1 MNPFR
6 PAIRSHGAPRAR
18 LVAAVL
24 PGLLAVSVPAVLP
37 RPLAAQSPFAALV
50 VSSNTNGNA
59 GGGIF
64 NPANALGAPL
74 GPTHVHSLG
83 IGGELTLEFVPPI
96 VDRPGA
102 DLIVAENPFR
112 LAGNETNTFAEVA
125 FVEVSSNGV
134 DFVRFPA
141 RYFGAPSSPG
151 AFGAVPVGAYAN
163 LAGQTPM
170 LAITPG
176 ADPRDLVEAG
186 GDAFELAD
194 LVAEP
199 LVLGG
204 FVDLQAIRY
213 VRLVDVVSGQSLDSF
228 GTTIFDAGGGS
239 ADLDA
244 VTAVHQQGP
253 IVGSPP
259 RVAMTTST
267 DGTIVLRIDD
277 PDGWFDL
284 DPASLRVALFGLP
297 IVPALDFLTGAFVV
311 VGIDATGYTLVQPYP
326 LPTSQLFTFTVSVK
340 DLAGNRSGQSR
351 TRPLP

>member
-24 PGLLAVSVPAVLP
+24 PGLLAVSVPVVLP
-37 RPLAAQSPFAALV
+37 RSLAAQSPFASLV

-64 NPANALGAPL
+64 DPTQALGAPL
-74 GPTHVHSLG
+74 GATHVHSLG
-83 IGGELTLEFVPPI
+83 IGGALTLEFTPPI

-102 DLIVAENPFR
+102 DLMVAENPFR

-151 AFGAVPVGAYAN
+151 AFGTMPVGAYAN

-170 LAITPG
+170 LATSPG
-176 ADPRDLVEAG
+176 ADPLDLVEAG
-186 GDAFELAD
+186 GDAFD
-194 LVAEP
+194 LGDLLGESLVVAG
-199 LVLGG
+199 L
-204 FVDLQAIRY
+204 VDLQAVRY
-213 VRLVDVVSGQSLDSF
+213 VRLVDVPSGAVSDSV
-228 GTTIFDAGGGS
+228 GATIFDAGSGS
-239 ADLDA
+239 ADIDA

-259 RVAMTTST
+259 NVAMTILT
-267 DGTIVLRIDD
+267 DGTIGLRIED
-277 PDGWFDL
+277 PDGASDL
-284 DPASLRVALFGLP
+284 DPSSLRVAVFGLP
-297 IVPALDFLTGAFVV
+297 LADPLDFLTGAFLV
-311 VGIDATGYTLVQPYP
+311 VGIDANGYTLVQPFP
-326 LPTSQLFTFTVSVK
+326 IPDTQLFTFTVSVK